1 MNAKVTTPGD
11 MRNQSNQKEEERRE
25 SSQTLKKLL
34 VKQRHQ
40 IELALPRHLNAD
52 RLLRV
57 ALTAISKTPRLADCT
72 QVSVLGS
79 IIQAAQLGLEPDG
92 ALGHAYLVPFWNSKK
107 GCYEC
112 QMIPGYRGMLD
123 IAGRSGKVITVSA
136 RVVYEYDFFD
146 YAYGLDD
153 YLKHK
158 PNDGDRGQETHVYA
172 VAKLTNGGHHFE
184 VMTIGEVKDVRNES
198 SGYQAYKSGKIPST
212 PWVDHFEDMAR
223 KTPVRKLF
231 KWLPVSIE
239 MQKAVGLDDLAETG
253 ISQDLDAL
261 VIDVEPEPKR
271 ITPEVKKTQPQN
283 SEQTKQ
289 KEEVKETAKEE
300 PRDQQTDQE
309 SDGQEQPTEDGGMTP
324 EDIAAAE
331 ELERQE
337 AASYEDEE
345 RAAIQEESQGADEP
359 EQIPLDGH
367 DPPQQSTR
375 RRSRLQQRKER

>member
-1 MNAKVTTPGD
+1 MAKVTTPED
-11 MRNQSNQKEEERRE
+11 MRNGNGREESEMNQT
-25 SSQTLKKLL
+25 QTLKKLL

-57 ALTAISKTPRLADCT
+57 ALTAISKTPKLADCT

-107 GCYEC
+107 GYYEC

-123 IAGRSGKVITVSA
+123 IAGRSGKVVTVSA

-146 YAYGLDD
+146 YSYGLDD

-158 PNDGDRGQETHVYA
+158 PSDGDRGNETHVYA
-172 VAKLTNGGHHFE
+172 VAKLTNGGHQFE
-184 VMTIGEVKDVRNES
+184 VMTIGEVEAIMHKS
-198 SGYQAYKSGKIPST
+198 SGYQAYNAGRISDT
-212 PWVDHFEDMAR
+212 PWVSNFEDMAR

-239 MQKAVGLDDLAETG
+239 MQKAVGLDDLAEAG

-261 VIDVEPEPKR
+261 VIDAEPEPPKR
-271 ITPEVKKTQPQN
+271 ISARSQASTKKKT
-283 SEQTKQ
+283 SEQPFDDETVEDKTKEESVKPQ
-289 KEEVKETAKEE
+289 KEEYDNGTQPPMTEE
-300 PRDQQTDQE
+300 EIRDALE
-309 SDGQEQPTEDGGMTP
+309 R
-324 EDIAAAE
+324 
-331 ELERQE
+331 ERQE
-337 AASYEDEE
+337 AAAYEDEQSDGDQQPMTKE
-345 RAAIQEESQGADEP
+345 EP
-359 EQIPLDGH
+359 EQMQLGGQNEPTK
-367 DPPQQSTR
+367 QQTL
-375 RRSRLQQRKER
+375 RRSRLSRNGGQR